1 MSFHLEQVQGS
12 RDLRDFIAL
21 TDHVY
26 SQDRR
31 YVPAQRQQIR
41 RWFRGEI
48 PGVGLYVLRGG
59 NGKIAARTTL
69 HTSSDFDA
77 KLGRPLQL
85 FGLTEF
91 TDSTEVSQALFD
103 AICSAGRTA
112 GKAGA
117 FGPVSLLPNQAGG
130 VITSGYDNRGFID
143 SAWNYPYYP
152 AAYESYGFARRFES
166 DTWICPL
173 TGEPDQ
179 IFSFDDTRLAAEK
192 LQLHHG
198 DKKRVTE
205 QLPILREMLNASFA
219 QLGYYTEISA
229 DQLARQTDGLAYL
242 LDESLLLYLTKAG
255 RPVAFVL
262 CLPDISEFVASAGG
276 DLNPFRQILLLALR
290 RRYRR
295 DAVLIIK
302 GTVPDEQGH
311 GYMRL
316 LSRELLRNLRANRY
330 KTLRSTY
337 VERTNPGSAS
347 QYIQMRGRPLHGYT
361 FYEKELT

>member
-1 MSFHLEQVQGS
+1 MEYRLKKVQS
-12 RDLRDFIAL
+12 ERDLREFIAL
-21 TDHVY
+21 TDTVY
-26 SQDRR
+26 GRERR
-31 YVPAQRQQIR
+31 YVPALRRQIR
-41 RWFRGEI
+41 RWFRGEV
-48 PGVGLYVLRGG
+48 PDVSLHVLRDGTG
-59 NGKIAARTTL
+59 TVAARTTL
-69 HTSSDFDA
+69 HTNRDFDA

-91 TDSTEVSQALFD
+91 TGSPEASEALFD
-103 AICSAGRTA
+103 AICFAGRTA

-130 VITSGYDNRGFID
+130 VITAGFDDRGFID
-143 SAWNYPYYP
+143 SAWNNPYYP
-152 AAYESYGFARRFES
+152 VAYERYGFARRFEA

-173 TGEPDQ
+173 TEEPDQ
-179 IFSFDDTRLAAEK
+179 VFSFDDSRMAAEQ
-192 LQLHHG
+192 LQLHRG
-198 DKKRVTE
+198 DKRRVAE

-219 QLGYYTEISA
+219 QLGYYTAISA
-229 DQLARQTDGLAYL
+229 EQLARQTDGLAYL

-262 CLPDISEFVASAGG
+262 CLPDISEFVVSAGG
-276 DLNPFRQILLLALR
+276 DLNLFRQLLLLATR

-316 LSRELLRNLRANRY
+316 LSRELQRNLRAGGY
-330 KTLRSTY
+330 QTLRSTD
-337 VERTNPGSAS
+337 VERTNQGSAA
-347 QYIQMRGRPLHGYT
+347 QYRQMHGRPLHGYT